1 VGVTRR
7 IIFPII
13 RLLLWAV
20 IAVALVKIAFTGAD
34 VGAADTSLQPT
45 GASVE
50 PTVQVSTGTV
60 TNAVTIQASVVD
72 DPAVVVKATLAGKVS
87 KLRAKDGVVVAV
99 GTPILEI
106 RKETPQDP
114 VVTTNAETGETTTT
128 EVPPKVETVVVKSAV
143 AGTLR
148 LPTLKDQ
155 EVAVGDQVATVAP
168 GTLSVSGTLTPD
180 QQYRLIGAPTQATVT
195 LNGGPAP
202 FDCTG
207 LHVGAAPQTTGTGSG
222 SGSGS
227 GDSGGTG
234 TTPSSGV
241 VSCAVPAGVTAFAGL
256 GATVEITNGSVE
268 GAVVVPISAVQG
280 TVQKGNVWLV
290 GADGQ
295 NTKTAVS
302 LGLTD
307 GKVVQVT
314 EGLAEGDTIL
324 QFIPVPGGQGLP
336 VDCNVNFDPKVCGG

>member
-7 IIFPII
+7 IVFPII

-20 IAVALVKIAFTGAD
+20 IALALVKIAFTGAD
-34 VGAADTSLQPT
+34 VGTVDTSLKPT

-50 PTVQVSTGTV
+50 PTVQVEKATV
-60 TNAVTIQASVVD
+60 TNAVTIQASVVA

-87 KLRAKDGVVVAV
+87 KLLAADGAAVAV

-128 EVPPKVETVVVKSAV
+128 ERKPKVETVVVTSPV
-143 AGTLR
+143 AGTLA

-155 EVAVGDQVATVAP
+155 EVSVGNDVATVAP

-180 QQYRLIGAPTQATVT
+180 QQYRLVGAPTQASVT

-207 LHVGAAPQTTGTGSG
+207 LRVGAAPQTQTTGDG
-222 SGSGS
+222 
-227 GDSGGTG
+227 SGGTA
-234 TTPSSGV
+234 PSSGT
-241 VSCAVPAGVTAFAGL
+241 VSCAIPAGITAFPGL
-256 GATVEITNGSVE
+256 GATVEITNGTVAD
-268 GAVVVPISAVQG
+268 AVVVPISAVQG
-280 TVQKGNVWLV
+280 TVQTGNVWV
-290 GADGQ
+290 VAADGT
-295 NTKTAVS
+295 NAKKAVS

-314 EGLAEGDTIL
+314 EGLAEGDSVL
-324 QFIPVPGGQGLP
+324 QFIPVAGGAGLP
-336 VDCNVNFDPKVCGG
+336 VDCTMNFDPKVCGG

>member
-1 VGVTRR
+1 MGVTRR
-7 IIFPII
+7 IVFPII
-13 RLLLWAV
+13 RLVIWAV

-34 VGAADTSLQPT
+34 VGGVDTSLQPT
-45 GASVE
+45 GASAE
-50 PTVQVSTGTV
+50 PTVQVETATV
-60 TNAVTIQASVVD
+60 TNAVTIQASVVA

-87 KLRAKDGVVVAV
+87 RLLTTDGAVVAV
-99 GTPILEI
+99 GTPVLEI

-114 VVTTNAETGETTTT
+114 VVTTNSETGETTTT
-128 EVPPKVETVVVKSAV
+128 ERKPKVETVVVKSPV
-143 AGTLR
+143 AGTLT

-155 EVAVGDQVATVAP
+155 EVSVGVQVATVAP

-180 QQYRLIGAPTQATVT
+180 QQYRLVGAPTQASVT

-207 LHVGAAPQTTGTGSG
+207 LRVGAAPATTTG
-222 SGSGS
+222 
-227 GDSGGTG
+227 DPDQAGTG
-234 TTPSSGV
+234 APSSSGT
-241 VSCAVPAGVTAFAGL
+241 VSCAIPAGVTAFAGL

-280 TVQKGNVWLV
+280 TVQTGNVWLV
-290 GADGQ
+290 GTDGE
-295 NTKTAVS
+295 NEKKAVT

-314 EGLAEGDTIL
+314 DGLAAGDTVL
-324 QFIPVPGGQGLP
+324 QFIPVPGGAGLP
-336 VDCNVNFDPKVCGG
+336 VDCNLSYDPAVCGG